1 MARQPIITRI
11 EITAFQYAIEN
22 LRGSGFGYDMGY
34 QKGPGN
40 PISKFALRI
49 FTDAGV
55 TGEYV
60 THWVGNP
67 ISMAQV
73 EYLAPYLLGKP
84 ALERQR
90 FYTDM
95 NRFLRQWDRMGIGPI
110 DIALWDLAGK
120 LHDAPVHQLL
130 GGYRKR
136 LPTYASTYHGDR
148 DGGLDSA
155 EAFADF
161 ARQCKELGYP
171 AFKIHGWVEGRVQ
184 EEVKTVLAVRQAVGE
199 RMELMVDP
207 ACTLMTWADTLRLG
221 RACDEAHYF
230 WYEDPYRDK
239 GISIHGHR
247 RLKDFI
253 KTPILITE
261 HTRGLEHI
269 VDVIAAEATDF
280 VRVDPEYDCGITGAL
295 KIASAAEGFGL
306 DVEVHACG
314 PAHRHL
320 MSALRNSNYYELAL
334 VHPKMAN
341 AMPPVYADGY
351 ADQLHSIDRDGCVAV
366 PEGPGLGVTYDWKAI
381 QDMAT
386 GKREFKS

>member
-1 MARQPIITRI
+1 MSKQPIINRI
-11 EITAFQYAIEN
+11 EVIPFTYRVDN
-22 LRGSGFGYDMGY
+22 LQGSGFGYDMSY
-34 QKGPGN
+34 KQGPGN
-40 PISKFALRI
+40 PVMKFGLKI
-49 FTDAGV
+49 HTDQGV
-55 TGEYV
+55 SGEYV
-60 THWVGNP
+60 TNWVGNP

-95 NRFLRQWDRMGIGPI
+95 NRFLRQWDRMGVGPI

-120 LHDAPVHQLL
+120 FHNAPISQLI
-130 GGYRKR
+130 GGYRNR

-148 DGGLDSA
+148 NGGLDSA
-155 EAFADF
+155 EAFGDF

-171 AFKIHGWVEGRVQ
+171 AFKIHGWVEGRV
-184 EEVKTVLAVRQAVGE
+184 EEEIKTVLAVRQAVGE
-199 RMELMVDP
+199 KMDLMVDP
-207 ACTLMTWADTLRLG
+207 ACTLMTWADTLKLG
-221 RACDEAHYF
+221 RACDEANYF

-239 GISIHGHR
+239 GISIHAHR
-247 RLKDFI
+247 KLKQFL

-280 VRVDPEYDCGITGAL
+280 VRVDPEYDCGITGGL

-334 VHPKMAN
+334 VHPKMKN
-341 AMPPVYADGY
+341 AVPPVHLDGY
-351 ADQLHSIDRDGCVAV
+351 SDQLDCIDKDGCVEV
-366 PEGPGLGVTYDWKAI
+366 PSGPGLGVRYDWKTIEKMAI
-381 QDMAT
+381 
-386 GKREFKS
+386 GNREFKL